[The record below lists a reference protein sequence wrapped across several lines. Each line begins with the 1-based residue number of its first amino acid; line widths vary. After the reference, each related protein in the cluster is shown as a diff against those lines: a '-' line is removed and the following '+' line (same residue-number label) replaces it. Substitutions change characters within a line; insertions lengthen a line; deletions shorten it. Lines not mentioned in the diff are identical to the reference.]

1 MLRDLVLANRSYRR
15 YVESN
20 SISESVLK
28 ELIDLA
34 RCTPSAA
41 NMQPLKYII
50 SNTPEQNE
58 RIFPATAWAGY
69 LKDWSGPAEGE
80 RPSAY
85 IIILGDTNISKNFGC
100 DQGIAA
106 QTILLGA
113 AENGYGGCMIGA
125 LDRKQLVK
133 NLEIPED
140 YEVLLV
146 IALGKPA
153 EKVVLEEVGPDGDI
167 KYYRDESDVHH
178 VPKRKLEDI
187 ILDF

>member
-15 YVESN
+15 FVEN
-20 SISESVLK
+20 EAIDELVLR

-50 SNTPEQNE
+50 SNTPEKNAL
-58 RIFPATAWAGY
+58 IFPATAWAGY
-69 LKDWSGPAEGE
+69 LTDWSGPSEGE

-85 IIILGDTNISKNFGC
+85 IVIVGDTNISKNFGC
-100 DQGIAA
+100 DHGIVA

-113 AENGYGGCMIGA
+113 TERGYGGCMVGA
-125 LDRKQLVK
+125 LDRKLLAK
-133 NLEIPED
+133 KLSIPEG

-146 IALGKPA
+146 LALGKPA
-153 EKVVLEEVGPDGDI
+153 ERVILEDVGPDGSI
-167 KYYRDESDVHH
+167 RYYRDKLGIHH
-178 VPKRKLEDI
+178 VPKRQLEDI
-187 ILDF
+187 ILDI